1 MTGLAVILSVCVVVL
16 VACSSK
22 TAPAR
27 RRQRPRSLDAHRA
40 DRASSGTSGP
50 SPGVTAT
57 SVTVGQVDDLSS
69 PIPGLFKGAEDGTKA
84 YFAYINSQGGVNGRR
99 LILDAQD
106 STFQGGQVATATGTQ
121 IRTEFALVGGFSLL
135 DSAEKPLID
144 IARVPDVGF
153 SLSPG
158 LSTDPYLYSPL
169 PNPEN
174 YYPLNL
180 FKYLK
185 KKYPQ
190 AIKKVGIIW
199 ENATAST
206 TAAETAVESRHEG
219 RGIPDRLRPRR
230 GALRHQLPARHHL
243 HEEQG
248 REDVLLD
255 GAARQLRGHA
265 RQAVPAAELHGPQHR
280 GCRLLGASCCPW
292 PAAPPTTCT
301 SSRGTPSTSARTPRP
316 SPPWGCSTSG

>member
-1 MTGLAVILSVCVVVL
+1 MTPGGRVL
-16 VACSSK
+16 RHVPGSRSHSPCAPWPWSPARPR
-22 TAPAR
+22 TAPAATSTDAEPR
-27 RRQRPRSLDAHRA
+27 RPRA
-40 DRASSGTSGP
+40 DRATSGTSGP

-121 IRTEFALVGGFSLL
+121 IRTDFALVGGFSLL

-169 PNPEN
+169 PE
-174 YYPLNL
+174 
-180 FKYLK
+180 
-185 KKYPQ
+185 
-190 AIKKVGIIW
+190 
-199 ENATAST
+199 
-206 TAAETAVESRHEG
+206 
-219 RGIPDRLRPRR
+219 PRE
-230 GALRHQLPARHHL
+230 LLPAQPL
-243 HEEQG
+243 QVPEEEVSRRRSRRSG
-248 REDVLLD
+248 
-255 GAARQLRGHA
+255 
-265 RQAVPAAELHGPQHR
+265 
-280 GCRLLGASCCPW
+280 
-292 PAAPPTTCT
+292 
-301 SSRGTPSTSARTPRP
+301 SSGRTPRLRRP
-316 SPPWGCSTSG
+316 RPRPRSRPP